1 MEKEKEE
8 KAGLLPGMSSIAA
21 RLDMAVE
28 AAEVLRGEADVEIAG
43 VRETV
48 RQEKNITVHV
58 VKVLNEQGASRM
70 GRPKGTYVTCDVP
83 MPHDERTI
91 AAAAGVIG
99 GELAALLPPLAGETL
114 LVVGLGNR
122 EAVPDSL
129 GARVAELTFATR
141 HLFTKEEIQGLN
153 RVCVVAPGVTGL
165 TGLDAAESVAALA
178 RQIHPVAVVLVDA
191 LAAASISRVGGSI
204 QMSDTGIR
212 PGGGVGNQR
221 PAINAQTCGCP
232 VVAIG
237 VPTVVDTAAII
248 SGTLDALGEFWQGR
262 GLCLPALTDE
272 ACAFAEERLLQVF
285 GGRLMVTPKDIDQ
298 LIAVD
303 AELLAAAIAIAVHPA
318 AGMDNYH
325 DFIH

>member
-1 MEKEKEE
+1 MEKEKEK

-83 MPHDERTI
+83 MPHEERTI
-91 AAAAGVIG
+91 AATAGVIG

-178 RQIHPVAVVLVDA
+178 RQIHPVAVVLVDEWPSPHQPS
-191 LAAASISRVGGSI
+191 LAFEI
-204 QMSDTGIR
+204 QMSNTGIR

-237 VPTVVDTAAII
+237 VPTVVVDTAAII

-318 AGMDNYH
+318 AGMD
-325 DFIH
+325 I